1 MGFSETDLSARCLAR
16 VRALILPVIAWGCG
30 AAYDPVD
37 DIPHRV
43 LPNTGA
49 AIREI
54 LRDTGNVQVY
64 AVGEYHATAPLTTR
78 APLKHFTDDI
88 VGRLSTWADDLVVEA
103 WFDASC
109 APNDAVQT
117 QIQAVT
123 NRPAAAADLTALAA
137 TTAKLPM
144 HGLPMTCI
152 EHSSMLDPKG
162 RVDFFR
168 LLVMVTDKLR
178 ESTEALLKQGH
189 SVIVYGGALHND
201 LYPRWA
207 LEDLSYAHVLA
218 KQASVVEIDLVV
230 PEIVEPLKVL
240 WSEPWYPL
248 LSRSGSDRVLLWERG
263 PNSYVVILPAN
274 SDLVAQRVRVTW

>member
-1 MGFSETDLSARCLAR
+1 MAFLT
-16 VRALILPVIAWGCG
+16 LILTLV
-30 AAYDPVD
+30 AACNTVYDPVD

-49 AIREI
+49 AIRTI
-54 LRDTGNVQVY
+54 LAETGNVQVY
-64 AVGEYHATAPLTTR
+64 AVGEYHVTSPLHDRVAAPL
-78 APLKHFTDDI
+78 AHFTDDI

-109 APNDAVQT
+109 AGDDTVQA

-123 NRPAAAADLTALAA
+123 NRPAAAADLTQLAA
-137 TTAKLPM
+137 TKLPM

-152 EHSSMLDPKG
+152 EHSSMLDAKG

-178 ESTEALLKQGH
+178 ESTERLVKQGH

-207 LEDLSYAHVLA
+207 LEELSYAAPLA
-218 KQASVVEIDLVV
+218 KQTTVVEIDLVV
-230 PEIVEPLKVL
+230 PEVVEPLKVL
-240 WSEPWYPL
+240 WQEPWYPL
-248 LSRSGSDRVLLWERG
+248 LSRSGPSRVLLWERG
-263 PNSYVVILPAN
+263 PNSYVIILPAK
-274 SDLVAQRVRVTW
+274 SEAVARR

>member
-1 MGFSETDLSARCLAR
+1 MSLDPVR
-16 VRALILPVIAWGCG
+16 VVFLTWFAVIAACSTT
-30 AAYDPVD
+30 YDPVD

-49 AIREI
+49 AIRTI
-54 LRDTGNVQVY
+54 LREAGNAQVY
-64 AVGEYHATAPLTTR
+64 AVGEYHASSPLEAR
-78 APLKHFTDDI
+78 APLAHFTDDI

-103 WFDASC
+103 WFDPSC
-109 APNDAVQT
+109 SANDTVQA

-123 NRPAAAADLTALAA
+123 KRPASATDLTQLGA
-137 TTAKLPM
+137 TTAKMPM

-152 EHSSMLDPKG
+152 EHSSMLDAKG

-178 ESTEALLKQGH
+178 ENTTLLVKQGH

-201 LYPRWA
+201 LYPRWG
-207 LEDLSYAHVLA
+207 LEELSYATSLA

-230 PEIVEPLKVL
+230 PEVVEPLKVL
-240 WSEPWYPL
+240 WQEPWYPL
-248 LSRSGSDRVLLWERG
+248 LARSGPDRVLLWERG
-263 PNSYVVILPAN
+263 PNSYVIILPAK
-274 SDLVAQRVRVTW
+274 SEAVAQRVRVIW

>member
-1 MGFSETDLSARCLAR
+1 MH
-16 VRALILPVIAWGCG
+16 VALLLVIASACST
-30 AAYDPVD
+30 ASDPVD

-49 AIREI
+49 AIRAI
-54 LRDTGNVQVY
+54 LAEAGNVTVY
-64 AVGEYHATAPLTTR
+64 AVGEYHATAPMTAR
-78 APLKHFTDDI
+78 APLEHFTDDI
-88 VGRLSTWADDLVVEA
+88 VGRLSPWADDLVVEA

-109 APNDAVQT
+109 SNDTVQA

-123 NRPAAAADLTALAA
+123 NRPAGAADLTQLAA
-137 TTAKLPM
+137 STAKMPM

-178 ESTEALLKQGH
+178 ESTERLTKQGH

-207 LEDLSYAHVLA
+207 LEDLSYAQALA
-218 KQASVVEIDLVV
+218 KQTTVLEIDLVV
-230 PEIVEPLKVL
+230 PEVVEPLKVL

-248 LSRSGSDRVLLWERG
+248 LSRSGPDRVLLWERG
-263 PNSYVVILPAN
+263 PNSYVVILPAK
-274 SDLVAQRVRVTW
+274 SEAVAQRVRVTW

>member
-1 MGFSETDLSARCLAR
+1 MSVAS
-16 VRALILPVIAWGCG
+16 LIVIAAC
-30 AAYDPVD
+30 ACSTTYDPVD

-49 AIREI
+49 AIRTI
-54 LRDTGNVQVY
+54 LAEAGNVQVY
-64 AVGEYHATAPLTTR
+64 AVGEYHATGPLTTR

-88 VGRLSTWADDLVVEA
+88 VGRLSPWADDLVVEA

-109 APNDAVQT
+109 AGQDTVQA

-123 NRPAAAADLTALAA
+123 TRPAAAADLTQLAA
-137 TTAKLPM
+137 SKMPM

-178 ESTEALLKQGH
+178 ERTEALVKQGH
-189 SVIVYGGALHND
+189 SVIVYGGAVHND

-207 LEDLSYAHVLA
+207 LEDLSYAQVLA
-218 KQASVVEIDLVV
+218 KQTSVLEIDLVV
-230 PEIVEPLKVL
+230 PEVVAPLKVL

-248 LSRSGSDRVLLWERG
+248 LSRSAPDRVLLWERG
-263 PNSYVVILPAN
+263 PNSYVVILPAQ

>member
-1 MGFSETDLSARCLAR
+1 MRSVSL
-16 VRALILPVIAWGCG
+16 VVIACACS

-49 AIREI
+49 AIRMI
-54 LRDTGNVQVY
+54 LAEAGNAQVY
-64 AVGEYHATAPLTTR
+64 AIGEYHATAPLKAR

-88 VGRLSTWADDLVVEA
+88 VGRLSPWADDLVVEA
-103 WFDASC
+103 WFDSSC
-109 APNDAVQT
+109 AGDTVQA

-123 NRPAAAADLTALAA
+123 NRPPAAADLTQLAA
-137 TTAKLPM
+137 STAKLPM

-178 ESTEALLKQGH
+178 ESTERLIKQGH
-189 SVIVYGGALHND
+189 SVIIYGGAIHND

-207 LEDLSYAHVLA
+207 LEQLSYAQALA
-218 KQASVVEIDLVV
+218 KQTSVLEIDLVV
-230 PEIVEPLKVL
+230 PEVVEPLKVL

-248 LSRSGSDRVLLWERG
+248 LSRAAPDRVLLWERG
-263 PNSYVVILPAN
+263 PNSYVVILPAQ
-274 SDLVAQRVRVTW
+274 SEAVAQRLRVTW